1 LKFHRLQSVKNRSLP
16 MRVAIVE
23 NNPITHH
30 GQVGVALHE
39 VAAKIDLYKPW
50 LDGILP
56 KPGSFDALVS
66 FGGVQNALD
75 DTDYPYL
82 SDLAALMYDAAQ
94 SGTAVLGICLG
105 SQLLARGA
113 GAQNLI
119 NGHNEHG
126 WCQITLTE
134 AGKSDPILANLP
146 ANFRSFEWHSDHFTL
161 PASATHLAQ
170 TDTAGVQ
177 AFRIGRAG
185 YGTQFHFEANRAVVA
200 DMTKTWPEAAN
211 QMTPNWVANH
221 PELAIRHGIDADAH
235 GLTIARAWVA
245 LI

>member
-1 LKFHRLQSVKNRSLP
+1 LNFHRLQSAAKP
-16 MRVAIVE
+16 EPDMRVAIIE

-39 VAAKIDLYKPW
+39 VAARIDLYKPW

-75 DTDYPYL
+75 DADYPYL
-82 SDLAALMYDAAQ
+82 PDLAALMYETAQ

-126 WCQITLTE
+126 WCQIALTE
-134 AGKSDPILANLP
+134 AGQTDPLLAALP
-146 ANFRSFEWHSDHFTL
+146 AHFRSFEWHSDHFTL
-161 PASATHLAQ
+161 PASAIHLAQ
-170 TDTAGVQ
+170 TATAGVQ

-211 QMTPNWVANH
+211 KMNPSWVANH
-221 PELAIRHGIDADAH
+221 PELATRHGIDADAH
-235 GLTIARAWVA
+235 GLAIARAWVA